1 MKETIKCQQSF
12 LQTVDNM
19 LKYKNKRNQNF
30 HDKRNQNLHNVN
42 VPVHLN
48 DLTN

>member
-1 MKETIKCQQSF
+1 MDEKKQLNVNQSF
-12 LQTVDNM
+12 LQTVGNM
-19 LKYKNKRNQNF
+19 LK
-30 HDKRNQNLHNVN
+30 HSHNEEIRIPTIDN

>member
-1 MKETIKCQQSF
+1 MKETIKCQSIIS
-12 LQTVDNM
+12 TKVDNM
-19 LKYKNKRNQNF
+19 LKHRHNKKNRISTI
-30 HDKRNQNLHNVN
+30 VN